1 MKQNNEFL
9 RKRPA
14 ERNRRVLFDL
24 SNLVLPV
31 LVVLIGLIVSTQTFA
46 RLVGY
51 NPKYTDAPVF
61 VTGSR
66 FLFIDEGYPFY
77 NPGLIFL
84 NVISKGLTDSLIQS
98 IILQALFPFLVSAGL
113 GILCFFVI
121 SAIRGYGL
129 NKNEKLYGS
138 ARWGNEKDI
147 KKFGLSEKRGVVL
160 AEFQKADVRAKV
172 NPKNTSIQLSLKKPA
187 PLICIAGNT
196 MQSASCK
203 KDKFCFIYYFN
214 IFIFVRIFS

>member
-14 ERNRRVLFDL
+14 ERNRKVLFDL
-24 SNLVLPV
+24 SNLILPV
-31 LVVLIGLIVSTQTFA
+31 LIVVIGLIVSTQTYA

-51 NPKYTDAPVF
+51 NPKYTDAPFF
-61 VTGSR
+61 VTTGK

-84 NVISKGLTDSLIQS
+84 NIMSKGLTDNLIQS
-98 IILQALFPFLVSAGL
+98 VILQALFPFLVSAGL
-113 GILCFFVI
+113 AILSFFVI
-121 SAIRGYGL
+121 SAVRGYGL
-129 NKNEKLYGS
+129 NKNENLYGTS
-138 ARWGNEKDI
+138 RWGTEKDI

-172 NPKNTSIQLSLKKPA
+172 NPKNTSIQLSLKKLA

-196 MQSASCK
+196 NVLMIAPTQAERVLEAL
-203 KDKFCFIYYFN
+203 FLLH
-214 IFIFVRIFS
+214 